1 MAIGIVNGFAVA
13 IDTRESMRWLYERSR
28 PARGA
33 ICRAVLLGWAGGCA
47 FIVQAFLLSRII
59 HGVVIEARPR
69 EALTGLFVGLA
80 AAILLRAV
88 ASWLRETNG
97 FAAGARVRAAV
108 RMELLGRVAARGP
121 AFTRQERTGAL
132 ASVLVE
138 QVEGLQGF
146 YALYLPQLA
155 LVILL
160 PLTIAA
166 AVFPVSWAAG
176 LLLLATAPMI
186 PLFTILVGMG
196 AESVS
201 QRHFQS
207 LARMSAHFLDVL
219 QGLATLKLFDRSR
232 EEADTIARVSADYRR
247 RTMSVLYV
255 AFLSS
260 AVIEFFASLSIA
272 LVAVYLGMSYLGYL
286 NFGLYGQPISLAD
299 GLFILLLAPEFYLP
313 LRELGAH
320 YHARARALA
329 AAEEIRGVL
338 QGPLPPT
345 GGRGRLTS
353 PEGIRLE
360 CRDLHFAYDAGRRP
374 ALKGVSLSL
383 APGSCIALVGGSG
396 AGKSTLVSLLLGFI
410 TPDQGEILV
419 NGAPLNDIDPGSW
432 RRQVGWVGQNPVL
445 FHGSLR
451 ENLLMGR
458 PDAGEGRVTEAARAA
473 GVLDFAGRLPQGLDT
488 PVGEQGVGLSRG
500 EAQRVALARVFLK
513 GAPVLLLDEPTAGL
527 DADTERRVLDAIESF
542 RVGRTVLTVTH
553 RLADIRRA
561 DRILV
566 MEEGRIIEDGPPA
579 GLLSAGGPFQR
590 LANPLA
596 GGAES

>member
-1 MAIGIVNGFAVA
+1 MAVGIVNGFAVA
-13 IDTRESMRWLYERSR
+13 IEIRESMRWLYERSR

-33 ICRAVLLGWAGGCA
+33 ICRAVLLGWAGGCV
-47 FIVQAFLLSRII
+47 FLVQAFLLSRII
-59 HGVVIEARPR
+59 HGVVIEARSR

-80 AAILLRAV
+80 AAILLRA
-88 ASWLRETNG
+88 AAGWLRETSG

-108 RMELLGRVAARGP
+108 RMELLGQIAARGP

-207 LARMSAHFLDVL
+207 LSRMSAHFLDVL

-232 EEADTIARVSADYRR
+232 EEADAIARVSADYRR

-272 LVAVYLGMSYLGYL
+272 LVAVYLGMSYLGYF
-286 NFGLYGQPISLAD
+286 NFGLYGQPITLAD
-299 GLFILLLAPEFYLP
+299 GLFILLLAPEFFLP

-329 AAEEIRGVL
+329 AAEEIRGGL
-338 QGPLPPT
+338 QGSLPPT

-360 CRDLHFAYDAGRRP
+360 CRDLQFAYDAGRRP
-374 ALKGVSLSL
+374 ALKGVSLAL

-396 AGKSTLVSLLLGFI
+396 AGKSTLISLLLGFS

-451 ENLLMGR
+451 ENLRLGR
-458 PDAGEGRVTEAARAA
+458 PDADEDRLTEAARAA
-473 GVLDFAGRLPQGLDT
+473 GVLDFARLLPQGLDT

-527 DADTERRVLDAIESF
+527 DADTERRLLDAIETFS
-542 RVGRTVLTVTH
+542 VGRTVLTATH
-553 RLADIRRA
+553 RLADIHRA

-566 MEEGRIIEDGPPA
+566 MEEGRIIEEGSPA
-579 GLLSAGGPFQR
+579 GLLSAGGHLQR
-590 LANPLA
+590 LM
-596 GGAES
+596 GS